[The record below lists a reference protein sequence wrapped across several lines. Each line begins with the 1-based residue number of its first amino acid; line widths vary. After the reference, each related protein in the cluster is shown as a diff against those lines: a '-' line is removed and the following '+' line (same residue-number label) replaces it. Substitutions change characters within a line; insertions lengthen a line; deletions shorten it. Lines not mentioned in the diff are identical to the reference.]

1 MKKRLISLLL
11 AFSMMLTFLP
21 AGAVSAFAEG
31 TADDTSMGTLL
42 SDGQP
47 ITTGGTYRLKDN
59 YTKAIKITTSDL
71 VTINIADGDK
81 VTFSPSSYPMTMLQV
96 EEDGNLIVN
105 NHGSYEGA
113 TFLSFAG
120 KTAEISGGNYE
131 IARSQY
137 NSNMGIVAFDFDKGE
152 DVTIENAKIQVGDY
166 CNGVRAYD
174 LNTLHIVNSEIK
186 QMGSYQQGYAA
197 IAHYKSSNVTLD
209 GVIIE
214 TGDCPAIFGKG
225 KSLIINSGKYT
236 SAMNT
241 VVVGDET
248 EKTVINGGEFEVKVG
263 SSSCNVVS
271 NSGPMEIHGGKFT
284 AGSSGGK
291 VLTCY
296 GSIVIDDEKSTPEF
310 YGKSGRL
317 DAIQF
322 RGSYSGNPVM
332 QFKAGIIHISGGV
345 QRAAIAIG
353 TDSTYDPD
361 RGTAII
367 DSNRVI
373 IDSGTYGIRVRG
385 HVTAVL
391 NDITV
396 NRVGRSVIYLEKDQ
410 KIKISDT
417 YTGNATIL
425 CADPK
430 DGRPLTTATTGTEY
444 QKNLNL
450 TSANAGYL
458 VGYKI
463 EDGKEYRCLSK
474 KVGVTVNGLK
484 SEIKAEDTAEF
495 TVTLTHAGS
504 TGTGILTFGDKN
516 SEIEYKD
523 EESGAYQPMPKDG
536 LEVDLSGDNK
546 NYEFCIT
553 PKDAGDQTLTAA
565 VVRDAVELGTADKN
579 FTVADRVH
587 TTVTIEGLENAVVK
601 EGESKDFTVKVT
613 PNDDAKLG
621 EAFIDFG
628 DKNSEIEY
636 KDENDAY
643 QPMPEGG
650 LKIGLGDGEVERKFR
665 ITPKETGK
673 QTLTAA
679 VVRDDVKLGTA
690 DKDYTVA
697 GRVHTT
703 VTIEGLENAVIK
715 EGESKDFTVKVD
727 PKDDANLGEAFI
739 DFGDKNSE
747 IEYKDE
753 HGAYQP
759 MPNGGLKI
767 NLGNGEVEHEFRITP
782 KETGKQTLTAVVK
795 KDEKE
800 LAKDEKDFVG
810 SEMPILT
817 LKDGVITSVTVPGKN
832 GADPEDITEIVK
844 KNANEDG
851 SFNVPEGAT
860 VSVAFDKDAFAD
872 SGLKFGH
879 WDITGLDDP
888 NAYQDKESFDFEM
901 PAKAVTLKA
910 MTQDATIEDDGPGVL
925 GTVAIIGTA
934 AVGGAVLGYQAYSLG
949 AEFAGKLMALPYF
962 PSNRSALAMM
972 LWEDAGKPM
981 PESELLYPDV
991 EQEEQDMDLQHAARW
1006 AMENELIPD
1015 LNDEGTAPEEMKFYP
1030 DNTVSKI
1037 DVLNAW
1043 QKAQELKQNA

>member
-31 TADDTSMGTLL
+31 TADESSKGELL
-42 SDGQP
+42 TDGKI
-47 ITTGGTYRLKDN
+47 ITTGGTYCLSGN

-450 TSANAGYL
+450 TSANEDYL
-458 VGYKI
+458 VGYKT

-474 KVGVTVNGLK
+474 KVGVTIEGL
-484 SEIKAEDTAEF
+484 ENAIIKEGESKDF
-495 TVTLTHAGS
+495 TVTLDHKGS

-516 SEIEYKD
+516 SEIEYLD
-523 EESGAYQPMPKDG
+523 DNGVYQPMPKDG
-536 LEVDLSGDNK
+536 LPIDLAS
-546 NYEFCIT
+546 
-553 PKDAGDQTLTAA
+553 
-565 VVRDAVELGTADKN
+565 DKN
-579 FTVADRVH
+579 DYV
-587 TTVTIEGLENAVVK
+587 
-601 EGESKDFTVKVT
+601 
-613 PNDDAKLG
+613 
-621 EAFIDFG
+621 
-628 DKNSEIEY
+628 
-636 KDENDAY
+636 
-643 QPMPEGG
+643 
-650 LKIGLGDGEVERKFR
+650 FR
-665 ITPKETGK
+665 ITPKNAGE

-679 VVRDDVKLGTA
+679 VVRDDVELGTA

-727 PKDDANLGEAFI
+727 PKDDAKLGEAVIDFGDKNSEIEYQDKNGAYQPMPEGGLKIGLGDGEVERKFRITPKDAGEQKLTAAVVRDDVKLGTADKDYTVAGRVHTTVTIEGLEDAVIKEGESKDFTVKVDPKDDAKLGEAFI

-747 IEYKDE
+747 IEYQDKNDE
-753 HGAYQP
+753 YKP
-759 MPNGGLKI
+759 MPEGGLPI
-767 NLGNGEVEHEFRITP
+767 DLGDVKEQYAFRITP
-782 KETGKQTLTAVVK
+782 KETGKQTLTAAVK
-795 KDEKE
+795 QGENK
-800 LAKDEKDFVG
+800 LAKDEKDFVV

-851 SFNVPEGAT
+851 SFHVPEGAT
-860 VSVAFDKDAFAD
+860 VNVAFDKDAFAD

-888 NAYQDKESFDFEM
+888 NAYQDKESFAFEM

-910 MTQDATIEDDGPGVL
+910 MTQDASIEDDEPDIVGPIV
-925 GTVAIIGTA
+925 IGTTVV
-934 AVGGAVLGYQAYSLG
+934 VGGAVLGYQAYSLG

-991 EQEEQDMDLQHAARW
+991 GQEERDMDLQHAARW